1 MLLFISSVH
10 SFSFIYPIP
19 DITGRLEFI
28 SQVTDRKAGLTQ
40 PATTVNFES
49 PVFGWWGRAEV
60 PGAPTQIQGAHIN
73 CHRKAPAGQ
82 WT

>member
-1 MLLFISSVH
+1 M
-10 SFSFIYPIP
+10 
-19 DITGRLEFI
+19 
-28 SQVTDRKAGLTQ
+28 AGLTQ

-49 PVFGWWGRAEV
+49 PVFGWWGQAEV